1 MNVNVDVDAK
11 DNLHI
16 NVKDNV
22 NLSSKLDF
30 LIHFNSIL
38 QAAYTVGVHY
48 AYLPSIVTGK

>member
-30 LIHFNSIL
+30 LINFHSL
-38 QAAYTVGVHY
+38 LRAAYIVGVHY
-48 AYLPSIVTGK
+48 AYLPSIVEGK